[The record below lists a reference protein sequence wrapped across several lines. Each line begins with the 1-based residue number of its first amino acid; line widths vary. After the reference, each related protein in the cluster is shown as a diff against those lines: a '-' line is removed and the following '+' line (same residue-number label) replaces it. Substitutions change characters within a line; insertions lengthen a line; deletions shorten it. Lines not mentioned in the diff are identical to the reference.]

1 MALAD
6 DLGAESSDSTL
17 AEELVVILLDAD
29 FFLDLANTLDS
40 NIASFLKAI
49 SNLEGVN
56 TLVKELLSLV
66 KKGTSENYDTCGAI
80 TDLIVLRL
88 RELYEETSSLVL
100 DLHLFK
106 NGGTI
111 VGNDNITIG
120 ADKHLVHSPWAKGC
134 PDSSGYCLCCGN
146 IRALGFFAAI
156 TLYILF

>member
-17 AEELVVILLDAD
+17 AEELVVILLDVD
-29 FFLDLANTLDS
+29 FFLDLADTLDS
-40 NIASFLKAI
+40 NITSLLKAI

-56 TLVKELLSLV
+56 TLVKELLGLV
-66 KKGTSENYDTCGAI
+66 KKGTGENDDTSGAV

-88 RELYEETSSLVL
+88 RELNEETSSLVL

-106 NGGTI
+106 NCGTI

-120 ADKHLVHSPWAKGC
+120 ADKHLVHSLGAKRG
-134 PDSSGYCLCCGN
+134 SHQLGNGSCGQN
-146 IRALGFFAAI
+146 VS
-156 TLYILF
+156 LFKIY